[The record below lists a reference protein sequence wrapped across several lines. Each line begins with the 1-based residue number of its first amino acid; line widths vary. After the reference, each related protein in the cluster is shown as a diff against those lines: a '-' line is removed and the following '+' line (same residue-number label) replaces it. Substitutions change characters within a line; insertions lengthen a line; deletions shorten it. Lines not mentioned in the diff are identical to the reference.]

1 MMFLQQFPWCERYI
15 ILQEPAEGAE
25 NGTAANGMEE
35 TLRYLGHHDT
45 ACLSTSV
52 CYLAVS
58 KAVTMSRVHSAA
70 DIIGVKNNPEMCY
83 TTHDIIRLMPDGT
96 THEMQQC

>member
-70 DIIGVKNNPEMCY
+70 DIIGVKNKCPLRSTSSVLEPLSWCRAWCKWQ
-83 TTHDIIRLMPDGT
+83 HV
-96 THEMQQC
+96 